1 MKMTWQAIN
10 KVLNR
15 NKTREKLPD
24 SFLQK
29 NSNRNITDPI
39 DIANKFNEYSV
50 KIGPQLAKKIPKDN
64 NISHERYLSAS

>member
-1 MKMTWQAIN
+1 MKQCIKNTKQTEQTIN

-39 DIANKFNEYSV
+39 DIANKFNEYFD
-50 KIGPQLAKKIPKDN
+50 ILLLCNAQLQGHICMTP
-64 NISHERYLSAS
+64 